1 MAHLFIFFFW
11 TSFACGACFWDLL
24 HKAVVF
30 GVAAILSGRTDL
42 LLFTWVFLSV
52 PITLNSL
59 ITGWYFGIFSFS
71 SFKVVSCLLS
81 SIVFTFSGQ
90 SSGSAEVK
98 PV

>member
-1 MAHLFIFFFW
+1 MSPPSFLAGQ
-11 TSFACGACFWDLL
+11 TSFSSPGF
-24 HKAVVF
+24 F
-30 GVAAILSGRTDL
+30 S
-42 LLFTWVFLSV
+42 SV

-59 ITGWYFGIFSFS
+59 VTGWYFGIFSFS